1 LEVGKGG
8 AVVAVQE
15 ALWRLV
21 EGDVVQAILAPLQT
35 HSREAP
41 APTLIKKRE
50 RLTRANPLASVL
62 PFNSAKIARLLLA
75 QAPVAHPELVEGTDD
90 DLQAPKRLAAVLR
103 PCEAR
108 ALDPPPGNLLMVS
121 VDCLEICLQ
130 REAAPHHLRRACQV
144 CAQPYFDQAHIVI
157 GLLGQDIGDQVLVL
171 AGDELAAQI
180 CPGAPPAPQDAL
192 ERRQQAIRE
201 LAVQRREARQRLLDE
216 IQAQDLY
223 ELLAPCT
230 LCGACLEAC
239 PLSPKLDV
247 HSFEGNTPRYV
258 AARLQSLA
266 LQAEQCAGCGA
277 CDDACPQRIPL
288 LLLARLFAERPQAR
302 QAALKAHLY

>member
-1 LEVGKGG
+1 
-8 AVVAVQE
+8 VQE
-15 ALWRLV
+15 ALWQLV

-35 HSREAP
+35 HPREVP

-75 QAPVAHPELVEGTDD
+75 QAPAQGNGDE
-90 DLQAPKRLAAVLR
+90 LQAPKRLAAVLR

-108 ALDPPPGNLLMVS
+108 ALAPPPGNLLMVS

-144 CAQPYFDQAHIVI
+144 CARPYFDQAHIVI
-157 GLLGQDIGDQVLVL
+157 GLLGQDIDAHVLVL
-171 AGDELAAQI
+171 ADDELSAQL
-180 CPGAPPAPQDAL
+180 CPGAPPAPQEAL

-201 LAVQRREARQRLLDE
+201 LAVQRREDLHRLLDE
-216 IQAQDLY
+216 IQPDDLY
-223 ELLAPCT
+223 KLLAPCT
-230 LCGACLEAC
+230 LCGDCLDVC
-239 PLSPKLDV
+239 PLSPKFDV

-288 LLLARLFAERPQAR
+288 LLLARLFAERPQSR
-302 QAALKAHLY
+302 QAALNVVGGKGF